1 MDAPLVKKTPS
12 ALKWLAEKRARA
24 AHDVEHLQRLST
36 EVQRRLEVVR
46 LDLAALDRA
55 IHLYDANIDPA
66 KIAAVQGWKGKYGT
80 RGALK
85 DAILRALAAN
95 GGDWVSTDVLE
106 LAVTGDLGLSFDLP
120 ALRKRWYDNT
130 FTKQLRRLAS
140 QGIVDRLHDTSP
152 LGRSCDTGHWR
163 LARAQEPT
171 LADLRSRG
179 ECVSAK

>member
-24 AHDVEHLQRLST
+24 AHDVEHLQSLA
-36 EVQRRLEVVR
+36 EDVQRRLDVVR

-55 IHLYDANIDPA
+55 IHLYDANIDPE
-66 KIAAVQGWKGKYGT
+66 KIGTVQGWKGKYGS

-95 GGDWVSTDVLE
+95 GRDWVSTDVIE
-106 LAVTGDLGLSFDLP
+106 LAVTVELGLSFALP
-120 ALRKRWYDNT
+120 ALRKRWYSNT

-140 QGIVDRLHDTSP
+140 QGIVVRLHEATLQGHP
-152 LGRSCDTGHWR
+152 CETGYWR
-163 LARAQEPT
+163 LAGGATPT
-171 LADLRSRG
+171 LADLQEQARQKS
-179 ECVSAK
+179 